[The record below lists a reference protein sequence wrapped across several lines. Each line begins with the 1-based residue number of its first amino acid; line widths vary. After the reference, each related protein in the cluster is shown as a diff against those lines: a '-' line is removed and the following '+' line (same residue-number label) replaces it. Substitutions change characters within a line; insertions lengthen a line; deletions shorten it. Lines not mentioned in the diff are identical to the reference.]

1 MTDTRAPRPT
11 DLVALVT
18 FDEEVR
24 ENQAVTR
31 DHLGVPNEPPR
42 PLAAAIEQWLHLGR
56 RTWINV
62 SGREIRG
69 IATARDL
76 TSRSAW
82 EIDTLLDAPEA
93 GEQVIVDLL
102 RQAARAAREATAT
115 HLLLRTPVDSPAS
128 QEAPRAGFRPVV
140 QERLWIG
147 SVDPLRASES
157 SVHVR
162 EATEADTYARFQ
174 VYSRALPVAAREA
187 LAMTVEE
194 WTAVQDYRWVDRGGV
209 TLVAER
215 DSRVVA
221 SARCA
226 RSGQFTLAAEDGAVE
241 AGAAL
246 LSAMAHLHGGPA
258 TERFALAPQ
267 GSVAEDVL
275 RRGGMTPAAEYA
287 LFCLR
292 LRHPV
297 REEVH
302 ARAGVPITG

>member
-76 TSRSAW
+76 TSKSAW

-102 RQAARAAREATAT
+102 RQAARAAREAMAT
-115 HLLLRTPVDSPAS
+115 HLLLRTPVDAPAA
-128 QEAPRAGFRPVV
+128 EDAPRAGFRPVV
-140 QERLWIG
+140 QERLWMG
-147 SVDPLRASES
+147 TLDGESSSES
-157 SVHVR
+157 SVLVR
-162 EATEADTYARFQ
+162 EATDADTYARFQ
-174 VYSRALPVAAREA
+174 VYSRALPVTAREA

-194 WTAVQDYRWVDRGGV
+194 WQAVQDYRWVDRGGV
-209 TLVAER
+209 SLVAER
-215 DSRVVA
+215 DGRVVA

-246 LSAMAHLHGGPA
+246 VAALPRFQQGA
-258 TERFALAPQ
+258 TEHFALVPK

-275 RRGGMTPAAEYA
+275 RRLGMAQAGEYA